1 VVLLGLL
8 GGCGGGAT
16 RFSGAGPSDAG
27 GGGELRYALA
37 DDPGDFDPLH
47 ATTISAQ
54 LVDRQLFEP
63 LVERLQGPYGS
74 VSERRGLA
82 VGWHPSG
89 DYRVWSFA
97 LRTGVRFQ
105 DDTPLNAEAVVANAE
120 RWRSDPAGQRL
131 LPGLVAADA
140 PSPHLVRLILARP
153 DRGLPAKLANP
164 RLAIVSPPAL
174 TAQGSGGTI
183 LGRAQRAG
191 SGPFE
196 LQRRGAGRVILT
208 RYRGWWGSRHGLG
221 PELDAVA
228 FSVLP
233 AAGDRVDAL
242 RSGAVRVAGDLP
254 SAPARALQ
262 RDPLLTSLGAASG
275 HAVAFERSVRGI
287 RGWRPEPLS
296 GVWVALV
303 ARTG

>member
-1 VVLLGLL
+1 LL

-74 VSERRGLA
+74 VSGRRGLA
-82 VGWHPSG
+82 VGWRPSG

-140 PSPHLVRLILARP
+140 PSPNLVRLILAGP

-164 RLAIVSPPAL
+164 RLGIVSPPAL
-174 TAQGSGGTI
+174 TESGEGA
-183 LGRAQRAG
+183 LLARAERAG

-196 LQRRGAGRVILT
+196 LQHSGDGRAILT
-208 RYRGWWGSRHGLG
+208 RYRGWWGSGHGLG
-221 PELDAVA
+221 PELDTVA

-233 AAGDRVDAL
+233 GTGDRVDAL

-254 SAPARALQ
+254 PGPARALQ
-262 RDPLLTSLGAASG
+262 RDPLLTSVGAGSG

-287 RGWRPEPLS
+287 EGWRPEPLS

>member
-1 VVLLGLL
+1 MVLLVLL
-8 GGCGGGAT
+8 AGCGGGAT
-16 RFSGAGPSDAG
+16 RFSGAGPSEAG

-37 DDPGDFDPLH
+37 DDPGDLDPLH

-54 LVDRQLFEP
+54 LVDRQVFEP
-63 LVERLQGPYGS
+63 LVDRLDGPYGAES
-74 VSERRGLA
+74 GSRGLA

-97 LRTGVRFQ
+97 LRPKVRFQ
-105 DDTPLNAEAVVANAE
+105 DDTPLNAETVVANAE
-120 RWRSDPAGQRL
+120 RWRSDPAGRRL

-164 RLAIVSPPAL
+164 RLGIVSPPAL
-174 TAQGSGGTI
+174 TVESGEGA
-183 LGRAQRAG
+183 LLARAQRAG

-196 LQRRGAGRVILT
+196 LQRRGAGRTILT

-221 PELDAVA
+221 PALDTIA
-228 FSVLP
+228 FRVLRGT
-233 AAGDRVDAL
+233 ADRVAAL
-242 RSGAVRVAGDLP
+242 RGGEVRVAGDLP
-254 SAPARALQ
+254 PGPARALQ
-262 RDPLLTSLGAASG
+262 RDPLLTSVGPASG

-287 RGWRPEPLS
+287 NGWRPRSLS

-303 ARTG
+303 SRTG